1 MQQRGARVSRERR
14 LYGGDERIAWQRDP
28 LDPSLFQ
35 LTVPRNATLVLAS
48 EELAADPFSVWQ
60 KAAAA
65 LDRVFARAWPRFGD
79 LGAVDVAARVGNISH
94 VRINAKPFSGGDN
107 NLHLSGAGMGLSW
120 TGLDGWQ
127 ANVAVAAPIGSVPNS
142 LDYSRTTR
150 GWVDIRRQF

>member
-1 MQQRGARVSRERR
+1 
-14 LYGGDERIAWQRDP
+14 
-28 LDPSLFQ
+28 
-35 LTVPRNATLVLAS
+35 
-48 EELAADPFSVWQ
+48 VWQ
-60 KAAAA
+60 AS
-65 LDRVFARAWPRFGD
+65 VFADTA
-79 LGAVDVAARVGNISH
+79 H

-120 TGLDGWQ
+120 TGPNGWQ